1 MTITNTLF
9 HGNKAG
15 VGGALRLAGATSLDG
30 SIFEDNIADIDGGQ
44 AISMIGYELDMKNC
58 TFRDNTYDCDPGMF
72 FNESG
77 VEDRFLAVCSGCV
90 ECPSCTVDKHGNVS
104 TCSDV
109 IEHSTSPGGSNVT
122 LMTLLIDRGYWR
134 ATNKSTTVF
143 ECYNEDACKGGLT
156 GSVDYCSEG
165 YTGPYCSVCTYGYV
179 KGRDV
184 PAELLEN
191 AGALWFPSSLP
202 S

>member
-1 MTITNTLF
+1 MVALQLLLHLYLF
-9 HGNKAG
+9 RRGLFP
-15 VGGALRLAGATSLDG
+15 ALLFPS
-30 SIFEDNIADIDGGQ
+30 Q
-44 AISMIGYELDMKNC
+44 
-58 TFRDNTYDCDPGMF
+58 
-72 FNESG
+72 

-165 YTGPYCSVCTYGYV
+165 YTGPCEI
-179 KGRDV
+179 
-184 PAELLEN
+184 PHEL
-191 AGALWFPSSLP
+191 
-202 S
+202 